1 MSDWTYIQGS
11 LSLETSPYKIKKG
24 KDGCY
29 RVDKKAHDLR
39 FYESRY
45 LPFGKEQM
53 KVSYP
58 ELRQPF
64 NSLDGKKVKA
74 KMSYKVEL
82 TSYPIIKE
90 YVDKYIQ
97 DMPQGELGL
106 FYSLVKASGCR
117 SSSSCCESK
126 QVEDLYY
133 EHLKEVYKD
142 EIWDDITRK
151 ELDKYFPNDVSWF
164 NHQTESILTIHD
176 SVRYCVASEMYK
188 SLIAFLNNLAKNEV
202 DLGDGVFAFNDYFDH
217 YTMIIDN
224 DKITVQIKEDDK
236 EPRVEYWQVFCKSH
250 FIRESEYE
258 LRKVDDFKR
267 FNDYFDDSESQKE
280 VAEYRAK
287 YEPEEDSEEE

>member
-29 RVDKKAHDLR
+29 KVDKKAHDLR

-58 ELRQPF
+58 KCGE
-64 NSLDGKKVKA
+64 KVKA
-74 KMSYKVEL
+74 KMSYEVEL

-97 DMPQGELGL
+97 DMPQGEMGL
-106 FYSLVKASGCR
+106 FYSLVKASGYG

-126 QVEDLYY
+126 QVEDLFY

-142 EIWDDITRK
+142 EIWDGITRK
-151 ELDKYFPNDVSWF
+151 QLDKYFPNDVSWF

-188 SLIAFLNNLAKNEV
+188 SLIAFLNNLVKNDV
-202 DLGDGVFAFNDYFDH
+202 DLGDGVFAFNDYYSH

-224 DKITVQIKEDDK
+224 NKITVQIKEDDK
-236 EPRVEYWQVFCKSH
+236 ESRVEYWQVFCKSH

-258 LRKVDDFKR
+258 LRKVDDFKK
-267 FNDYFDDSESQKE
+267 FSDWFDDSERQKE
-280 VAEYRAK
+280 VAEYKAK
-287 YEPEEDSEEE
+287 YEPEEDSEEK